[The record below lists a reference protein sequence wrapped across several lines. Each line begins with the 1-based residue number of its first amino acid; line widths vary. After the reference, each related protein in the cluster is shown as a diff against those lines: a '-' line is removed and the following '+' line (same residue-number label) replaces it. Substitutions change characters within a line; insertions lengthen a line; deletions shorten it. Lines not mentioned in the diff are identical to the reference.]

1 MGLYEE
7 FEWRNMIHGSTE
19 GVAELLGAGPVAAYI
34 GFDPTADSLHVGSL
48 LPLTTLARVQR
59 CGHRAIALV
68 GGGTGMIGDPSGKSE
83 ERRLLTEGEVARN
96 ARGIQTQLA
105 RYLDFG
111 SDNPAEV
118 VNNMDW
124 LGQFRMVDFL
134 REVGKHFTVN
144 YMIAKDSVK
153 RRLGSEQ
160 GISFTEFSYLV
171 LQAYDF
177 LELHQKHGVIL
188 QIGGSDQWG
197 NITAGIDLIR
207 ARCGVRAHG
216 LVFPLV
222 TMSSGAKFG
231 KTEEGAIW
239 LDPRRTSPY
248 RFYQFWMNTPDGD
261 VLQYLRWF
269 TFLTREEIEEL
280 EAPHREAPE
289 ERRAHRRLAEEV
301 TRLVHGVEGLERA
314 EQATRVFFG
323 AEIDDL
329 PAGEV
334 LDVFADVPSAEIAK
348 DRLAG
353 GVPLVDVLVEAG
365 VIKSKKEAR
374 RSIEG
379 GGIYV
384 NNRRAEGTD
393 ATLDVGQAIEGR
405 VFVLR
410 KGRRSYHVLK
420 IVG

>member
-19 GVAELLGAGPVAAYI
+19 GVAELLAAGPVAAYI

-177 LELHQKHGVIL
+177 LELHQQHGVIL
-188 QIGGSDQWG
+188 QLGGSDQWG

-207 ARCGVRAHG
+207 ARCGARAHG

-222 TMSSGAKFG
+222 TMSSGTKFG
-231 KTEEGAIW
+231 KTEEGTIW

-248 RFYQFWMNTPDGD
+248 RFYQFWLNTPDAD
-261 VLQYLRWF
+261 VIQYLKWF

-280 EAPHREAPE
+280 EAPHREAPQ
-289 ERRAHRRLAEEV
+289 ERRAHKRLAEEV

-353 GVPLVDVLVEAG
+353 GLPLVDVLVEAG
-365 VIKSKKEAR
+365 VIRSKKEAK

-384 NNRRAEGTD
+384 NNRRAEAAD

-410 KGRRSYHVLK
+410 KGRKSYHVLK